1 MKKNLQVAFM
11 ITLIATSCEK
21 VKLDNDKA
29 KAGYAIGQQI
39 GSNLKAQNIDVD
51 PKALAMSISD
61 ALSGKPSRL
70 SSEEINQALLK
81 LQENMNKKAQEE
93 AQKNLEASKKFLEE
107 NKSKEGFTVTPSGLQ
122 IKIETEGTGAKPG
135 PQDTV
140 KVHYKGTLANG
151 SQFDSSYDRGQP
163 AEFAVNAV
171 IPGWTEAL
179 QMMKVGSKAK
189 LVIPPEIG
197 YGASQRPGIPA
208 NSVLVFD
215 VELLDI
221 VKSEKKSD
229 KQKK

>member
-1 MKKNLQVAFM
+1 MKKNLQVAFL